1 MGKLTEFLM
10 KASPP
15 PTGMPFCMPMM
26 KGWVPS
32 RLQPWIYV
40 LTALCFQFSG
50 GMYLGALDEIR
61 GTTNFMIEDVMFLLY
76 ATLAGMAMWFPM
88 LFRMKFRFTNQQLLC
103 TSAIVMGICNLITMH
118 SHSMPVLVVA
128 CFVAGIAK
136 IQGTFECMS
145 NIQLWI
151 TPKRDFAVFFPVLH
165 IILLTAIEGGGWL
178 AAWMGHHFTW
188 QMMHAFTIGT
198 MSFVLLT
205 QIVLCRPFCPMP
217 NRFSLKG
224 TDWQGALLICVTMLL
239 FSYIF
244 VYGDHYRWFE
254 NYHIRM
260 VGALTLVFAGLTL
273 YRLIHNRY
281 PYVELH
287 LLKCRNV
294 VPILIVTVLAEL
306 AFGAEHTLEE
316 ILYSEV
322 IRLEELTKEN
332 QYLWALPG
340 MYVGIALDLYWL
352 KVRKWKVWKLIGFA
366 FLSIS
371 AYALLMYSTVGMSV
385 NIEQY
390 RLAIMLRG
398 FGYGILAPTLMWA
411 LDESVPSLEM
421 FFMGLFVFNIPH
433 MYLAGA
439 MGYGFYTTIF
449 SHFLNEDMMNYGRQ
463 LTLTHLDLSH
473 LSSSPPFGVAKN
485 FGEFMGDSYL
495 HSMMLVAIKQ
505 VYGYVIWFAMLLAS
519 IFLLC
524 DIPAVRTNIRK
535 VPLWPV
541 LAIEYLSRKNKTV

>member
-1 MGKLTEFLM
+1 MGRLTEFLM
-10 KASPP
+10 KAPP
-15 PTGMPFCMPMM
+15 PPHGMGFSMPMM
-26 KGWVPS
+26 KGWVPR

-50 GMYLGALDEIR
+50 GVYLGALDEIR

-76 ATLAGMAMWFPM
+76 ATLAGMAVWFPM

-103 TSAIVMGICNLITMH
+103 TSAIVIGICNIITMY

-128 CFVAGIAK
+128 CFIAGIAK

-165 IILLTAIEGGGWL
+165 ILLLTAIEGSGWL

-188 QMMHAFTIGT
+188 EMMHVFTVAT
-198 MSFVLLT
+198 MLFVLLT
-205 QIVLCRPFCPMP
+205 QMVLCRPFCPMP

-239 FSYIF
+239 VSYIF
-244 VYGDHYRWFE
+244 VYGDYYRWFA
-254 NYHIRM
+254 NRHIRM
-260 VGALTLVFAGLTL
+260 VGAFTLILAGLTL
-273 YRLIHNRY
+273 HRLIHNRY
-281 PYVELH
+281 PYVELK

-294 VPILIVTVLAEL
+294 VPILIVVTLAEL

-316 ILYSEV
+316 ILYTEV
-322 IRLEELTKEN
+322 IGLEELTKEC
-332 QYLWALPG
+332 QYLWVLPG
-340 MYVGIALDLYWL
+340 MFLGIALDLYWL
-352 KVRKWKVWKLIGFA
+352 KLQKWKVWKLIGIA
-366 FLSIS
+366 FLSIF
-371 AYALLMYSTVGMSV
+371 AYALLMYTTLGMGV

-411 LDESVPSLEM
+411 LEESVSSLEQ
-421 FFMGLFVFNIPH
+421 FFMGLFVFNIVH
-433 MYLAGA
+433 MYLGGA

-449 SHFLNEDMMNYGRQ
+449 SHFLSEDMVHYGRQ
-463 LTLTHLDLSH
+463 LTLTKLDLSH
-473 LSSSPPFGVAKN
+473 FN
-485 FGEFMGDSYL
+485 FGEFMGGDYL

-505 VYGYVIWFAMLLAS
+505 VYGYVIWFSLFLAS

-535 VPLWPV
+535 VPRWPV
-541 LAIEYLSRKNKTV
+541 YAIEYLAGRR

>member
-1 MGKLTEFLM
+1 MGRLTEFLM
-10 KASPP
+10 KAPP
-15 PTGMPFCMPMM
+15 PPSGMGFSMPMM
-26 KGWVPS
+26 KNWVPR

-50 GMYLGALDEIR
+50 GVYLGALDEIR
-61 GTTNFMIEDVMFLLY
+61 GSTNLMIEDVMFLLY
-76 ATLAGMAMWFPM
+76 ATLAGMAVWFPM

-103 TSAIVMGICNLITMH
+103 TSAMIMGVCNVITMH
-118 SHSMPVLVVA
+118 CHSMPVLVVV
-128 CFVAGIAK
+128 CFIAGIAK

-165 IILLTAIEGGGWL
+165 IILLTAIEASGWL
-178 AAWMGHHFTW
+178 AAWMGHHFSW
-188 QMMHAFTIGT
+188 EMMHAFTVGN

-205 QIVLCRPFCPMP
+205 QIILCRPFCPMP

-239 FSYIF
+239 LSYIF
-244 VYGDHYRWFE
+244 VYGSYYRWFAS
-254 NYHIRM
+254 HHLRV
-260 VGALTLVFAGLTL
+260 VGAFTLMSAGLTL
-273 YRLIHNRY
+273 YRLLSNRY
-281 PYVELH
+281 PYVELR

-294 VPILIVTVLAEL
+294 VPILIVTTLAEL

-316 ILYSEV
+316 ILYTEV
-322 IRLEELTKEN
+322 AQVEELTKES
-332 QYLWALPG
+332 QYMWALPG
-340 MYVGIALDLYWL
+340 MLIAIAFDLYWL
-352 KVRKWKVWKLIGFA
+352 KVQKWKIWKLIGLA

-371 AYALLMYSTVGMSV
+371 AYALLMYSSV
-385 NIEQY
+385 TMDQDIEQY
-390 RLAIMLRG
+390 RLAIILRG

-421 FFMGLFVFNIPH
+421 FFMGLFVFNITH
-433 MYLAGA
+433 MYLGGA
-439 MGYGFYTTIF
+439 MGYGFYTTFF
-449 SHFLNEDMMNYGRQ
+449 SHFLNDDIANYGRL
-463 LTLTHLDLSH
+463 LTLTNLDLSH
-473 LSSSPPFGVAKN
+473 FN
-485 FGEFMGDSYL
+485 FGEFMGGSYL
-495 HSMMLVAIKQ
+495 QSMMLVAIKQ
-505 VYGYVIWFAMLLAS
+505 VYGYVIWFSLLLAS

-541 LAIEYLSRKNKTV
+541 LAIEYLAGKHK